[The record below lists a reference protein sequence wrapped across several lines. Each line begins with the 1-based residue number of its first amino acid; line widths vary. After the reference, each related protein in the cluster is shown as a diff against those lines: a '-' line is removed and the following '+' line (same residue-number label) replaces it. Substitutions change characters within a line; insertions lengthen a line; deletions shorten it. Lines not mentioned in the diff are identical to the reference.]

1 MGKHLQIRSLDTMED
16 MMMVEALQAEV
27 WPGSEAD
34 VVPGHILITL
44 AHNGGVLLGAFDGER
59 LVGFV
64 LGFLGVD
71 SDSPER
77 VAMARLKHCS
87 HMLGVHPDYQGRG
100 VGFQLKLAQRL
111 EVHRQGIRLI
121 TWTYDP
127 LQSPNANLNI
137 RKLGGVVHMYLPEA
151 YGTMRDG
158 LNQGL
163 PSDRFLVEWWVTS
176 PRVVTRIEGT
186 RPPLDLAHFLAA
198 GALKVNP
205 ATLDE
210 SGLLHPAESLQ
221 DIEGNLV
228 LVEIPPDFNVVK
240 AKDMGLAL
248 HWRNHTRVLFQ
259 GLFSRGYLV
268 SDFVHLQGER
278 YPRSY
283 YVLINGEGTLG

>member
-1 MGKHLQIRSLDTMED
+1 MGKHLQIRSLETMDD
-16 MMMVEALQAEV
+16 MLMVEALQAEV

-59 LVGFV
+59 LAGFV

-100 VGFQLKLAQRL
+100 IGFQLKLAQRSV
-111 EVHRQGIRLI
+111 VHEQGIRLI

-127 LQSPNANLNI
+127 LQSLNANLNI
-137 RKLGGVVHMYLPEA
+137 RKLGGVVHAYLPEA

-158 LNQGL
+158 LNQGV
-163 PSDRFLVEWWVTS
+163 PSDRFLVEWWVTT
-176 PRVVTRIEGT
+176 PRVLTRIKES

-198 GALKVNP
+198 GARKINP

-210 SGLLHPAESLQ
+210 YGDLHPADAIQ
-221 DIEGNLV
+221 DAVGNLI
-228 LVEIPPDFNVVK
+228 LVEIPPDFNALK
-240 AKDMGLAL
+240 IKDRGLAL
-248 HWRNHTRVLFQ
+248 DWRYHTRELFQ
-259 GLFSRGYLV
+259 SLFGKGYLV
-268 SDFVHLQGER
+268 SDFVHLHGER